1 MVTGVTKHA
10 DSFAPPRVGV
20 AARLA
25 RAVRRVTGLWFRSID
40 SLPYRWSRFR
50 DRTHFRWSAVVHGA
64 GGAARRTGEAARR
77 RARWFSAA
85 ATVLATALVA
95 AALVAAVIATVGGTT
110 ERAAPSQAVV
120 PSAVPSPGFSAVPPP
135 PVSDDQLPGVHVHVN
150 DQAGYL
156 FSYPDG
162 WKLTRSGTSTTLV
175 DPKDEVQMA
184 FATAP
189 RAPLEETNRR
199 VLAGLTSPYRD
210 MNVVTRDSQL
220 TEQGQSSLVLGGTA
234 VDEAGSTIRFL
245 VVTIEGT
252 ARNWAITVRYEPHAD
267 VTDSITAIEEIVGS
281 FRTSESN

>member
-1 MVTGVTKHA
+1 
-10 DSFAPPRVGV
+10 
-20 AARLA
+20 
-25 RAVRRVTGLWFRSID
+25 
-40 SLPYRWSRFR
+40 
-50 DRTHFRWSAVVHGA
+50 VHGA

-95 AALVAAVIATVGGTT
+95 AALVAAVIATVGGTA

-120 PSAVPSPGFSAVPPP
+120 PSAVPSPGFSVVPSPS
-135 PVSDDQLPGVHVHVN
+135 VSDDQLPGVHVHVN
-150 DQAGYL
+150 DEAGYL

-189 RAPLEETNRR
+189 SAPLEETNRR
-199 VLAGLTSPYRD
+199 VLDGLTSPYRD
-210 MNVVTRDSQL
+210 VNVVTRDSQL

-245 VVTIEGT
+245 VVTIEGER
-252 ARNWAITVRYEPHAD
+252 RNWAITVRYEPHAD